1 MLNRTKSGR
10 TGTILLVFSLAF
22 ILLLSF
28 FTLQELAPVSAERI
42 AESKENIADLEADK
56 ANADTEEEISA
67 IDEDIK
73 YYNNYI
79 AERENRSKYFII
91 AIAIVV
97 FVLLFGY
104 AYQKIAKA
112 YFMTQLTALCIL
124 TTIGLSFKI
133 IHSFNQNDVLYLAL
147 SVAAAIAAYVIVRRM
162 PKMNNIMF
170 YLLVAAVALLLI
182 ANAVFAET
190 INGAKCWI
198 RFGEGGPTIQVS
210 EFIKAL
216 LVLIGAYSYQKQI
229 RVVVYYFTSL
239 VACVAYLAFKD
250 LGSAI
255 VFFALMLMMTIFL
268 LDNPKLFAIMFL
280 FAVAAF
286 VCAFLAFGYVRDR
299 FANYGN
305 VMDNPSG
312 QQARIIKGIIFGGFG
327 GLGISQSS
335 HVINIFSI
343 ESDAVIAGIM
353 SIFGIGM
360 VFIIMCCYSVFTITP
375 KRNVSVYPWSYY
387 ITTQFA
393 IIVALQ
399 ALLNFL
405 GSVDVL
411 PFTGIVAPFLSSGG
425 SASVSFFALFG
436 LVLAALNPKISP
448 MQSET
453 NKN

>member
-1 MLNRTKSGR
+1 MHTRINSSRTSA
-10 TGTILLVFSLAF
+10 ILLVFSLAF
-22 ILLLSF
+22 IVLLSF
-28 FTLQELAPVSAERI
+28 FTIQELAPITAERI
-42 AESKENIADLEADK
+42 KGYNENIAELEEDK
-56 ANADTEEEISA
+56 AAADTEEEIAA

-73 YYNNYI
+73 SYNNRI
-79 AERENRSKYFII
+79 AERENRSKYFLI
-91 AIAIVV
+91 AIGIIVGI
-97 FVLLFGY
+97 LLFGF
-104 AYQKIAKA
+104 AYQKLTKA
-112 YFMTQLTALCIL
+112 HFMAQLSALCIL
-124 TTIGLSFKI
+124 ATIGFSFKI
-133 IHSFNQNDVLYLAL
+133 IHSFGSDDVLYLAL
-147 SVAAAIAAYVIVRRM
+147 SVAFAIAAYVIIRRM
-162 PKMNNIMF
+162 STMNNILF
-170 YLLVAAVALLLI
+170 YLMVGAVALLLI

-198 RFGEGGPTIQVS
+198 RFGETGPTIQVS
-210 EFIKAL
+210 EFIKVI
-216 LVLIGAYSYQKQI
+216 LVLIGAYSYQKQS
-229 RVVVYYFTSL
+229 RVIVYYFTSL
-239 VACVAYLAFKD
+239 VACIAYLGFKD

-255 VFFALMLMMTIFL
+255 VFFALMLMMSIFL
-268 LDNPKLFAIMFL
+268 LDDPKVFAGMLLLAI
-280 FAVAAF
+280 AAF
-286 VCAFLAFGYVRDR
+286 VCAFFAFGYVRDR

-305 VMDNPSG
+305 VMADPSG
-312 QQARIIKGIIFGGFG
+312 QQAKIIKGIIFGGFG

-375 KRNVSVYPWSYY
+375 RKNVSVYPWSYY

-425 SASVSFFALFG
+425 SASVSFFSLFG
-436 LVLAALNPKISP
+436 LVLAALNPKIAP
-448 MQSET
+448 MKSSI